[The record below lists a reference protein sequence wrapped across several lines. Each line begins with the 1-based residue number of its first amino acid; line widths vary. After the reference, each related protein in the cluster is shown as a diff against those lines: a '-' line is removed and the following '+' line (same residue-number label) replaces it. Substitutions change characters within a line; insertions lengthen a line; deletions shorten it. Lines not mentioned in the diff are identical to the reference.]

1 MHGAKPDFR
10 IRDGEQIVGYER
22 HIEGRS
28 WFSPDGMWWRGVSLD
43 AAVQQGSVRA
53 LDLNTG
59 WKDAHNRWVFVN
71 DVLSIQWKNPLRR
84 KWNADVLAS
93 ADGLVLHNADGK
105 VVSLEEL
112 VFARSFAVVGHTW
125 LG

>member
-10 IRDGEQIVGYER
+10 VRDGERIVGYER

-28 WFSPDGMWWRGVSLD
+28 WFSPDGLWWRGVSV
-43 AAVQQGSVRA
+43 AAMEAHESSRYH
-53 LDLNTG
+53 DMNTG
-59 WKDAHNRWVFVN
+59 WRDAHNRWVFVH

-84 KWNADVLAS
+84 KWSADVLAS

-112 VFARSFAVVGHTW
+112 VFARAFAVVGHTW